1 MIKISKPTKMKITG
15 KRVGCWSLEAR
26 KSCPGSKNP
35 DGSVVEVCQSCY
47 AIKGMYRFPVV
58 KAVRQNNQQDYHRD
72 DWVDDMVK
80 EVAKFDYFRWFDS
93 GDIETPELAQ
103 KIYQVIESTPHCKH
117 WLPTRS
123 DKISSIAYHLTRPRE
138 AYSQEYYHPTAI
150 AALQNVAL
158 RPSADNIG
166 LNNQERTGVN
176 SYVIKPEEIFEAKR
190 QGIHVCPVGIN
201 PSQKSC
207 DTCTMCY
214 TDAKVAYVLH

>member
-47 AIKGMYRFPVV
+47 ATKGMYRFPVV

-80 EVAKFDYFRWFDS
+80 EVSKFDYFRWFDS

-103 KIYQVIESTPHCKH
+103 KIKTVIFRTQDTKH

-123 DKISSIAYHLTRPRE
+123 DKIPKINSELNIIKTKHFMFKN
-138 AYSQEYYHPTAI
+138 
-150 AALQNVAL
+150 AALRV
-158 RPSADNIG
+158 SADNIG
-166 LNNQERTGVN
+166 LNNQERPEVN
-176 SYVIKPEEIFEAKR
+176 SYVIRPEEVFEAKR

>member
-35 DGSVVEVCQSCY
+35 DGSVVAVCQSCY
-47 AIKGMYRFPVV
+47 ATKGMYRFPVV

-72 DWVDDMVK
+72 DWVGDMVK
-80 EVAKFDYFRWFDS
+80 EVSKYDYFRWFDS
-93 GDIETPELAQ
+93 GDIETPELAH
-103 KIYQVIESTPHCKH
+103 KIKTVIYRTQSTKH

-123 DKISSIAYHLTRPRE
+123 DKIPKINEIIADTDSKAGIATR
-138 AYSQEYYHPTAI
+138 S
-150 AALQNVAL
+150 NVAV

-166 LNNQERTGVN
+166 LNNQERPGVN
-176 SYVIKPEEIFEAKR
+176 SYVIKPEEIFDAKR
-190 QGIHVCPVGIN
+190 QGIYVCPVGVN

-214 TDAKVAYVLH
+214 TNAKVAYVLH

>member
-47 AIKGMYRFPVV
+47 ATKGMYRFPVV
-58 KAVRQNNQQDYHRD
+58 KAVRQSNQQDYHRD

-93 GDIETPELAQ
+93 GDIETPELAK
-103 KIYQVIESTPHCKH
+103 KILAVINKTRAVRH

-123 DKISSIAYHLTRPRE
+123 DKIRVIEKYLPAYTGKSMVGGLP
-138 AYSQEYYHPTAI
+138 
-150 AALQNVAL
+150 NVAL
-158 RPSADNIG
+158 RLSADNIG
-166 LNNQERTGVN
+166 LNNNERPGVN
-176 SYVIKPEEIFEAKR
+176 SYVIKPEEIFEARR

-201 PSQKSC
+201 PNQKSC